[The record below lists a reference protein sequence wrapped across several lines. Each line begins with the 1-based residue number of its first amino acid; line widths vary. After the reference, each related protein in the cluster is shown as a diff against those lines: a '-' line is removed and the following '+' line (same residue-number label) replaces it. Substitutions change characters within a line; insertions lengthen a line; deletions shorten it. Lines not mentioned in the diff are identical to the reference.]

1 MADKTNTYNMIA
13 ALRRET
19 AKNAV
24 SPELLGSILK
34 SIVDLIDGTVD
45 NATLDTGSGNSSH
58 SNTFGG
64 LVEDDT
70 YTPIIISDLDVQLE
84 QGASRTLTM
93 NRAADEVLLSAY
105 DDSIVNVIVADG
117 TLTVVALQEDG
128 NTEFSISDE
137 NGSVTVRVTV
147 GEAAVPDLPL
157 SEVEKLLLDKQ
168 DRVVEVREENL
179 AADYLHGCG
188 LMLERN
194 DVASPL
200 VAVQSGDAGE
210 LSQGIYLEAGYTV
223 RAYRQT
229 DVEAYSAIAIAL
241 IYGEEM
247 EAGQIGATMES
258 VDEGDL
264 EFVVPFSGHYAFSGL
279 QEIDHLTKE
288 VPVTVEE
295 VLAMK
300 QDKVNGKGLSTNDY
314 TTEEKTKLLNLP
326 TSSTLNAK
334 LKAIPNDVSRTQ
346 TDATFVHSESGVL
359 TTLFHLRQA
368 TAQLAGL
375 MTSSDKAKL
384 DGLPLMAGT
393 GASSMRTNSSNT
405 ASGEYSVAIGENN
418 VATAKGAVAVGKN
431 NGARQEYA
439 YCFGENNYTI
449 GWDSFLVGTSNGV
462 YRHMGM
468 AIGRQNTSYAWAGIC
483 LGLGNKTK
491 DGNDG
496 EVAVGRWNETKAG
509 LVFSI
514 GCGTSDS
521 DRKNALEIYDDG
533 TVLFPQAA
541 AEEGEY
547 LTLNIN

>member
-1 MADKTNTYNMIA
+1 MIA
-13 ALRRET
+13 AFRRET

-24 SPELLGSILK
+24 SPESLGSILK

-45 NATLDTGSGNSSH
+45 NANLDTGSGSSAH

-70 YTPIIISDLDVQLE
+70 YTPITVSDLEVQLE

-93 NRAADEVLLSAY
+93 NRTAEEVLLSAY
-105 DDSIVNVIVADG
+105 DESIVNVIVADG
-117 TLTVVALQEDG
+117 TITVVALQEDG
-128 NTEFSISDE
+128 STEFSVSDE
-137 NGSVTVRVTV
+137 GGSVTVRVTV
-147 GEAAVPDLPL
+147 GEAAVPELPL
-157 SEVEKLLLDKQ
+157 SDVEKLLLDKQ
-168 DRVVEVREENL
+168 DRVVGVREEDL

-210 LSQGIYLEAGYTV
+210 LSQSIYLEEGETV
-223 RAYRQT
+223 KAYRQT
-229 DVEAYSAIAIAL
+229 EVEAYSAIAVAL

-247 EAGQIGATMES
+247 EAGEIGATMES

-264 EFVVPFSGHYAFSGL
+264 EFVAPFSGYYAFSGL
-279 QEIDHLTKE
+279 QEIDHLTKD

-295 VLAMK
+295 AFAMK

-314 TTEEKTKLLNLP
+314 TNADKNKLSDLP
-326 TSSTLNAK
+326 TSAVLQTK
-334 LKAIPNDVSRTQ
+334 LKAIPNDVSRSQ

-359 TTLFHLRQA
+359 TALFYLRQA
-368 TAQLAGL
+368 TTQLAGL
-375 MTSSDKAKL
+375 MTAADKLKL

-393 GASSMRTNSSNT
+393 GANSMRTNSSNT
-405 ASGEYSVAIGENN
+405 ASGEYSVAIGDGN
-418 VATAKGAVAVGKN
+418 VATEKGATAFGKN

-449 GWDSFLVGTSNGV
+449 GWDSFLAGTSNGV

-521 DRKNALEIYDDG
+521 NRKNALEIYDDG
-533 TVLFPQAA
+533 TVLFPQVAV
-541 AEEGEY
+541 EGGEY

>member
-13 ALRRET
+13 AFRRET

-24 SPELLGSILK
+24 SPESLGSILK

-45 NATLDTGSGNSSH
+45 NANLDTGSGSSAH

-70 YTPIIISDLDVQLE
+70 YTPITVSDLDVQLE

-93 NRAADEVLLSAY
+93 NRTAEEVLLSAY
-105 DDSIVNVIVADG
+105 DESIVNVIVADG
-117 TLTVVALQEDG
+117 TITVVALQEDG
-128 NTEFSISDE
+128 STEFSVSDE
-137 NGSVTVRVTV
+137 GGSITVRVTV
-147 GEAAVPDLPL
+147 GEAVAPDLPL

-168 DRVVEVREENL
+168 DRVIGVREEDL

-210 LSQGIYLEAGYTV
+210 LSQSIYLEEGETV

-229 DVEAYSAIAIAL
+229 EVEAYSAIAVAL

-247 EAGQIGATMES
+247 EAGEIGATMES

-264 EFVVPFSGHYAFSGL
+264 EFVAPFSGYYAFSGL
-279 QEIDHLTKE
+279 QEIDHLTKD

-314 TTEEKTKLLNLP
+314 TTAEKNKLSDLP
-326 TSSTLNAK
+326 TSAVLETK
-334 LKAIPNDVSRTQ
+334 LKAIPNDVSRSQ

-359 TTLFHLRQA
+359 RALFYLRQA
-368 TAQLAGL
+368 TTLLAGL
-375 MTSSDKAKL
+375 MTAADKTKL
-384 DGLPLMAGT
+384 DNLPAMLSGT
-393 GASSMRTNSSNT
+393 GVNSIRGNSNCL
-405 ASGEYSVAIGENN
+405 ASGQRSAAFGRTSVSGADEFSVGSYNEIKQGLIFSVGIG
-418 VATAKGAVAVGKN
+418 
-431 NGARQEYA
+431 
-439 YCFGENNYTI
+439 
-449 GWDSFLVGTSNGV
+449 SSTSN
-462 YRHMGM
+462 
-468 AIGRQNTSYAWAGIC
+468 
-483 LGLGNKTK
+483 
-491 DGNDG
+491 
-496 EVAVGRWNETKAG
+496 
-509 LVFSI
+509 
-514 GCGTSDS
+514 
-521 DRKNALEIYDDG
+521 RKNALEVYTDG
-533 TVLFPQAA
+533 TIKFPQVAV
-541 AEEGEY
+541 EGGEY